1 LSKGKIQLNKVTI
14 GNRVMHVLQVLQGAR
29 LSFEWL
35 QFRILSR
42 NLKVRSTLYDSK
54 FACEIKGTGSWLG
67 AYALIKLLFFRFIS
81 NSID

>member
-1 LSKGKIQLNKVTI
+1 
-14 GNRVMHVLQVLQGAR
+14 MHLVQVLQGAR

-54 FACEIKGTGSWLG
+54 FACEVKVVNAVIAHHVVRNFVISVTKRPKGPT
-67 AYALIKLLFFRFIS
+67 I
-81 NSID
+81 